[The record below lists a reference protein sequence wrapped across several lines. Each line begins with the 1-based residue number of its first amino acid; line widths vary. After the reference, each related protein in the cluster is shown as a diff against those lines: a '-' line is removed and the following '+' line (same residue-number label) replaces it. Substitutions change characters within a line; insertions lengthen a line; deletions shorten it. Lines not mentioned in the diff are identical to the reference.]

1 MGPIAHTLNIL
12 WKVGLASRVVFALMV
27 SAGLGA
33 CAGTSHGI
41 SAPTAPPNLVV
52 IYCDDMGW
60 GDVPGF
66 ALEGHTPPSYTRQ
79 MPHLS
84 ALAASGARFRHY
96 YTAQPVCSAS
106 RAALLTGCYSNRV
119 GINGAL
125 MSDSKIGIAAEERT
139 LAELLRDCGY
149 TTHIA
154 GKWHLGHLP
163 QFNPTHHG
171 FDEFYGILYSS
182 DMWPPRF
189 AKAPPLP
196 LYYGTDVVG
205 QITTLEEQGSL
216 TGKFTARTC
225 DFIRRSAAAQRP
237 FFAYLPHTQ
246 PHTPIA
252 VGPDFQP
259 ASRRELYAAVMRE
272 IDWSVGEVLRAL
284 DESGAADNTIV
295 MFTSD
300 NGPWLPFGTDAGQA
314 GGLREGKGTTFEG
327 GVREPCI
334 VRWPGHVPAGCVSDV
349 PWMSIDLL
357 PTMAAIVGA
366 PPPAADRPI
375 DGLDVRRVWACEPGV
390 HSPHDA
396 LWFYYHASHLEG
408 VRMGRWK
415 LSLPRKSRT
424 LDGKPGGVDGAEVAY
439 VEKQVPLAL
448 FDLET
453 DPAESVDVSAA
464 HPEVVDAIMKH
475 VEAARADLGDALTKR
490 DGPGRRAPGRAT
502 E

>member
-1 MGPIAHTLNIL
+1 MVTLAVLAIL
-12 WKVGLASRVVFALMV
+12 TGASSGGCASPTHNPTLAS
-27 SAGLGA
+27 
-33 CAGTSHGI
+33 
-41 SAPTAPPNLVV
+41 APRTTTRPNLVV

-66 ALEGHTPPSYTRQ
+66 GLEGHTPPSYTRQ
-79 MPHLS
+79 MPNLS
-84 ALAASGARFRHY
+84 GLAASGARFRHY

-139 LAELLRDCGY
+139 LAELLDDAGY
-149 TTHIA
+149 TTLMA
-154 GKWHLGHLP
+154 GKWHLGHFP
-163 QFNPTHHG
+163 QFNPTQHG

-189 AKAPPLP
+189 GKAPPLH
-196 LYYGTDVVG
+196 LYSGIERGEEISNLEG
-205 QITTLEEQGSL
+205 QGLL

-225 DFIRRSAAAQRP
+225 DFIRRSAAAGPP
-237 FFAYLPHTQ
+237 FFAYLAHPQ

-252 VGPDFQP
+252 AGPEFQP
-259 ASRRELYAAVMRE
+259 ASRGELYGAVMRE
-272 IDWSVGEVLRAL
+272 IDWSVGEVLRTL
-284 DESGAADNTIV
+284 DECGAADNTIV

-300 NGPWLPFGTDAGQA
+300 NGPWLPFGTDAGDA

-327 GVREPCI
+327 GVCAPCI
-334 VRWPGHVPAGCVSDV
+334 VRGPGHVPAGCVSDV
-349 PWMSIDLL
+349 PWMSIDLFA
-357 PTMAAIVGA
+357 TMAAIVEA
-366 PPPAADRPI
+366 PPAAVDRPI

-390 HSPHDA
+390 ESPHDA

-408 VRMGRWK
+408 VRLGRWK

-448 FDLET
+448 FDLEA
-453 DPAESVDVSAA
+453 DPTESVDVSAA
-464 HPEVVDAIMKH
+464 HTDVVAAIMKH
-475 VEAARADLGDALTKR
+475 VEAARADLGDALTNR